1 MAGLVPVYIDRV
13 KDTSSTTGTGT
24 ITVSGTPPTGFQSF
38 SLVGNGNVCPIVI
51 YSADLSQWEVQN
63 VSTYSSNTLT
73 RGTPAASSN
82 GGALVNFTLALTVEL
97 VSPAA
102 FFNYAANANP
112 GAVALAMIGGM

>member
-1 MAGLVPVYIDRV
+1 MAGLVPVFYDRV

-38 SLVGNGNVCPIVI
+38 SVVGNGNTCPIVI

-63 VSTYSSNTLT
+63 SSTYSTNTLT

-82 GGALVNFTLALTVEL
+82 GGALVNFTLSLFVEL
-97 VSPAA
+97 VAPAA
-102 FFNYAANANP
+102 FFNYVGNNP
-112 GAVALAMIGGM
+112 GAVALAMRGGL